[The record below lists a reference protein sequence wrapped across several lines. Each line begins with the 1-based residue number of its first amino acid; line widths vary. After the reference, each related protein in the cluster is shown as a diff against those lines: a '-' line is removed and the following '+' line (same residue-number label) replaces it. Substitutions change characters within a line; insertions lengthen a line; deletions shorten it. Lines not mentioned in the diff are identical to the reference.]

1 MTTTANLPA
10 HIAARIAA
18 RQQAGSKPSI
28 IGNIIKGEGFSY
40 PKISIR
46 ASRYRLVEDGVET
59 PVGTTLDVI
68 IVGSNPNVSKVF
80 YAKAFDGSDGVRPD
94 CFSNDGQKPDAS
106 IDAPVNASCLTCP
119 HNELGSK
126 MLPSGAKSKMCAD
139 QRHLAVVPAADPTK
153 AYALTIP
160 VSGMKALR
168 EYFKDLQNWG
178 LDASEVV
185 TELGFDDKA
194 NFPKI
199 TFTRKGYPNE
209 KVLPR
214 IDALVASDEVKIA
227 VRVLAPQSAG
237 PALAAPAAAPALPAA
252 APVAP
257 VVEEGEE
264 DDPVVVQPSPT
275 KTKAA
280 SPAKP
285 ASGLDLSKL
294 ESEVDD
300 LFGEE

>member
-1 MTTTANLPA
+1 MSNTTANVPA

-18 RQQAGSKPSI
+18 RQQAGQKPSI
-28 IGNIIKGEGFSY
+28 IGNIIKGDGFAY

-46 ASRYRLVEDGVET
+46 AARYRLVEDGVET

-68 IVGSNPNVSKVF
+68 IVGSNPGISKVF

-106 IDAPVNASCLTCP
+106 VESPVSASCLTCP

-153 AYALTIP
+153 AYALTVP

-168 EYFKDLQNWG
+168 EYFKELQNWG
-178 LDASEVV
+178 LDAHEVV

-214 IDALVASDEVKIA
+214 IDALVASDEVKVAI
-227 VRVLAPQSAG
+227 RTLAPQSAG
-237 PALAAPAAAPALPAA
+237 PALAAPAAPAA
-252 APVAP
+252 ALAAPASVADP
-257 VVEEGEE
+257 EEAEAE
-264 DDPVVVQPSPT
+264 PVVVSPSP
-275 KTKAA
+275 KKSKEVAPAA
-280 SPAKP
+280 QDFSE
-285 ASGLDLSKL
+285 L
-294 ESEVDD
+294 EKNIDD
-300 LFGEE
+300 LFSDD